1 MENAEKT
8 VWRIDLS
15 DLKKPIFVDAFLVRH
30 SSGARLLLI
39 DPVRLLVEVCG
50 FKAGTNV
57 SDKLTKLLIR
67 CPELKEVCVC
77 MTLR

>member
-15 DLKKPIFVDAFLVRH
+15 GLKKPIFVDAFLVRH

-39 DPVRLLVEVCG
+39 DPVRLLMEVCG
-50 FKAGTNV
+50 FAPGTNV
-57 SDKLTKLLIR
+57 ARKVNAVLER
-67 CPELKEVCVC
+67 CPELKTVCQPI
-77 MTLR
+77 